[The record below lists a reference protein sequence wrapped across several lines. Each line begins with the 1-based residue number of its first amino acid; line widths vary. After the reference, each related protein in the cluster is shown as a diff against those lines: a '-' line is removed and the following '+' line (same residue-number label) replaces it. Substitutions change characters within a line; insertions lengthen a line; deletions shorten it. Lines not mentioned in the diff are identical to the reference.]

1 MYKKVGSFFFL
12 TKKISTNG
20 VSKLCLNAKRKIR
33 KKNLMKEK
41 KTRIKAL
48 EIKEKEKKDKS
59 AFI

>member
-1 MYKKVGSFFFL
+1 
-12 TKKISTNG
+12 
-20 VSKLCLNAKRKIR
+20 
-33 KKNLMKEK
+33 MKEK